1 MPVIDQSTTIDDSK
15 LFGLKEI
22 SPNPI
27 LEDMEESEIEIES
40 EEQAETESEL
50 DFNVKFRSDRERDY
64 YSTLSEEEKE
74 AWSGGWRGKMF
85 KGLNKDG
92 TPKPYKTAQE
102 FLAFQK
108 EHTPVLNERNRKL
121 ASEKTALE
129 KEMAELRKQMDVM
142 LNVQKIAYEEKTQN
156 KFQSLEEAEESA
168 ILEGDVVKVRA
179 IQKQRLELEK
189 NKISFEEPEIKQP
202 RNQISRDEKV
212 IIDSWTADNT
222 WFHQDQVLQASA
234 TAYFGT
240 LSEKIPLEE
249 RLELV
254 SDEIKSR
261 FSDKLGTSKA
271 PRVESGVRGVQSIR
285 KQNSYNDLPA
295 EIKKSCEFFAKK
307 WNFDKEKIAKMQQ
320 TAIKEYF
327 K

>member
-1 MPVIDQSTTIDDSK
+1 MPVIDLSTSIDDSK

-22 SPNPI
+22 PANPI
-27 LEDMEESEIEIES
+27 FEDMEESEIEIES
-40 EEQAETESEL
+40 EEQVETEAEP
-50 DFNVKFRSDRERDY
+50 DFNVKFRSDREKDY
-64 YSTLSEEEKE
+64 YSTLNEEEKE

-129 KEMAELRKQMDVM
+129 KQMAEMQKQMNVM
-142 LNVQKIAYEEKTQN
+142 LSVQKLAYEEKTQN
-156 KFQSLEEAEESA
+156 KFQSLEEAEEQA
-168 ILEGDVVKVRA
+168 ILEGDIAKVRA
-179 IQKQRLELEK
+179 IQKQRFEFEK
-189 NKISFEEPEIKQP
+189 NKISFEEPKIEQP

-212 IIDSWTADNT
+212 LFDNWTADNT
-222 WFHQDQVLQASA
+222 WFNENMVLQASA

-240 LSEKIPLEE
+240 LSDRIPLEE

-254 SDEIKSR
+254 SDEIRSR
-261 FSDKLGTSKA
+261 FSDKLGISKA
-271 PRVESGVRGVQSIR
+271 PRVESGVRGMQSTR
-285 KQNSYNDLPA
+285 KQNSYSDLP
-295 EIKKSCEFFAKK
+295 EQIRKNNEFFAKRH
-307 WNFDKEKIAKMQQ
+307 NFNKEQIAKMQQ
-320 TAIKEYF
+320 TSIKEYF